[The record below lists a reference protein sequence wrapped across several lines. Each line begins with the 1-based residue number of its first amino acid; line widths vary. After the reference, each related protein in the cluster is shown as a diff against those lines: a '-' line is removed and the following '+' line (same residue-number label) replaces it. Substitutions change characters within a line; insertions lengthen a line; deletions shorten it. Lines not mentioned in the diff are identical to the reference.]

1 MTRMQPLAGIDG
13 SIASHTVTTSIGS
26 STCPQYAES
35 SCHGTRLPTPG
46 GLEMK
51 WLDHSAMSA
60 PISDSTTSSTLS
72 SNSHSNSFV
81 SSKCGTSKCSGD
93 WPVRSTN
100 STTLVSKRD
109 FSASNSGCGN
119 TG

>member
-1 MTRMQPLAGIDG
+1 MQPFSTFDS
-13 SIASHTVTTSIGS
+13 SIASQTVTTSIGS
-26 STCPQYAES
+26 STWPQYAES
-35 SCHGTRLPTPG
+35 SCHGTRLPVPA
-46 GLEMK
+46 GLAMK
-51 WLDHSAMSA
+51 WLDQSAMSG
-60 PISDSTTSSTLS
+60 PIKDSTTSSTLS

-100 STTLVSKRD
+100 STTLVSKCD
-109 FSASNSGCGN
+109 FSESNFCCGK